1 MVKMRNNVNID
12 DFLIL
17 MYWIKTIYQ
26 FENKKFNYES
36 LLMQVE
42 TYKYMNTPLN
52 TEIHKIDDVMIDAYQ
67 IYHKLKMTE
76 IEIATVLDNL
86 DVIPNIAGI
95 DKEFLKNSKETM
107 LNEAKKYENIFED
120 LMENIKY
127 EDPEIRGIQKGFL
140 SEKMKEYV
148 AAEDYERAAK
158 VRDIIKEC

>member
-1 MVKMRNNVNID
+1 
-12 DFLIL
+12 

-36 LLMQVE
+36 LLMQAE
-42 TYKYMNTPLN
+42 TYKFMNTPLN
-52 TEIHKIDDVMIDAYQ
+52 TEIHKIDEVMIDAYQ

-76 IEIATVLDNL
+76 NEIATVLDNL

-107 LNEAKKYENIFED
+107 LNEAKKYEN
-120 LMENIKY
+120 
-127 EDPEIRGIQKGFL
+127 PEIRGIQKGFL

-148 AAEDYERAAK
+148 AVEDYERAAK